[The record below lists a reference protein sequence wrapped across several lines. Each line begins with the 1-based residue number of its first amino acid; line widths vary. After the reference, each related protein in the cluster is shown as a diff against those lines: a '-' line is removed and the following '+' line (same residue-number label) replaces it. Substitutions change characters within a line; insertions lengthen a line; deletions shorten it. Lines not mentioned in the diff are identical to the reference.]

1 MKYLIIILALYF
13 NSVNAQSLTAF
24 QVHQI
29 STYSFEDIDDL
40 MVIEYD
46 FKRLKDL
53 EDVNQKVYSN
63 DSEHL
68 DQLIVVTVIKN
79 LKSCANITSIVIKS
93 LANTLE
99 IRKDLSMIG
108 FVYQG
113 KKLLAPEIVVSE
125 YSKGRDYILI
135 TDNTTPTGAFQI
147 LSMCK

>member
-13 NSVNAQSLTAF
+13 NTIRAQYLTAF

-29 STYSFEDIDDL
+29 STYSFEEIDDL

-79 LKSCANITSIVIKS
+79 LKSCANVTSIVIKS
-93 LANTLE
+93 LTNTLE
-99 IRKDLSMIG
+99 IRKDLSLIG

-113 KKLLAPEIVVSE
+113 KKLLSPELVVSE